1 MLKKGLLVKNL
12 LFEIWKTRTRYLSIF
27 AISALGVAFFAGIRA
42 TSPDMKDAGDALFN
56 ASNLSDITVMSTAG
70 LTPDDI
76 EALRGIE
83 GVEAVSPGLFV
94 DAMMRTGGD
103 EEKNVRL
110 LSMPIQEKKAYGQ
123 LIDMLPSYDINPA
136 PEYEMN
142 ALELKEGRLPVS
154 DKETALDVKLQEEAG
169 IALGDYVTF
178 ETSGGTASLRVVGF
192 VYSPKYVSVFERGL
206 STIGNGNCAGFAY
219 ASGNALTRLGT
230 KLPILGLLST
240 VYTEADIVISGK
252 EGISAFSDAYEALVD
267 AVSTRIEAYAETT
280 SGTWYI
286 QDRTSNPGYSDY
298 SENTERIAAVGDV
311 FPVIFFIVAALVS
324 LTTMTRMVEEQRI
337 EMGTLK
343 ALGYSTAAIM
353 MKYVVYSISACVLG
367 GFLGAVIG
375 FWLLPYVIISAYSI
389 MYRLP
394 SFATPYRVDIASVAI
409 IAAMACTG
417 LATIAAS
424 ASALREVP
432 ATLMRPKAPKAG
444 KRVLLERAGFI
455 WKRLNFTM
463 KVTVRNIFRYKK
475 RFFMSVIGIAGSCS
489 LLVTGFGIQD
499 SIFGI
504 AEYQFNDIWK
514 MDIQA
519 YTYDSMPLEELQNL
533 AADSEASSH
542 FRSVMFCY
550 DTVCDAESGD
560 ARTGNVHVLG
570 VREYA
575 EMEGKIRLHS
585 SGTEVPLT
593 DGGAVITK
601 KLAELTGVDA
611 GDTLRIYS
619 GAQAYDVLVAG
630 IADNYVYHYVYM
642 TAAYYEQV
650 FGKPMEYNAFMVNL
664 DDNATEGDM
673 DAISE
678 ALLTDSRV
686 YTVMTLT
693 SIYDSIMDSLSILD
707 YIVIVL
713 IAGSALLTF
722 VVMLNLTNINLGE
735 RKRELATLRV
745 LGFYDK
751 EMYDYVFRENNA
763 LAAIGAAAGLVLGKF
778 MHAFVIRTCE
788 VDMVMF
794 VRSANAMSF
803 VYSFVLTV
811 VFSLCVNLMMRR
823 KVRAIDMV
831 ESLKS
836 AE

>member
-12 LFEIWKTRTRYLSIF
+12 LCEIWKTRTRYLSIF
-27 AISALGVAFFAGIRA
+27 AISALGVAFFSGIRA
-42 TSPDMKDAGDALFN
+42 TSPDMKDAGDTLFQE
-56 ASNLSDITVMSTAG
+56 SNLADITVMSTAG

-76 EALRGIE
+76 EALRAIE

-94 DAMMRTGGD
+94 DAMMQTGGG

-110 LSMPIQEKKAYGQ
+110 LSLPIQEKEKYGQ
-123 LIDMLPSYDINPA
+123 LIDLLPSYDIDPA

-142 ALELKEGRLPVS
+142 TLEIKEGRLPVS
-154 DKETALDVKLQEEAG
+154 DREAALDVKLQEDLG
-169 IALGDYVTF
+169 LALGDHVTF
-178 ETSGGTASLRVVGF
+178 ETSGGTATLRVVGF
-192 VYSPKYVSVFERGL
+192 VYSPKYVSLIERGL
-206 STIGNGNCAGFAY
+206 STVGNGSCAGFAY
-219 ASGNALTRLGT
+219 ASGNALTHLGT
-230 KLPILGLLST
+230 KLPILGLLT
-240 VYTEADIVISGK
+240 AMYTEADIVISGK
-252 EGISAFSDAYEALVD
+252 EGLSAFSDEYADLVD
-267 AVSTRIEAYAETT
+267 AVSTRIEAYAETA

-286 QDRTSNPGYSDY
+286 QDRSANPGYSDY
-298 SENTERIAAVGDV
+298 SENTERIAAVGNV
-311 FPVIFFIVAALVS
+311 FPVIFFVVAALVS

-367 GFLGAVIG
+367 GFLGAVVG
-375 FWLLPYVIISAYSI
+375 FRLLPYVIISAYSI

-394 SFATPYRVDIASVAI
+394 SFATPYRVDIATMAI
-409 IAAMACTG
+409 FAVMACTG
-417 LATIAAS
+417 LATVAAS

-432 ATLMRPKAPKAG
+432 ATLMRPKAPKVG
-444 KRVLLERAGFI
+444 KRVLLERVTFI
-455 WKRLNFTM
+455 WKRFNFTT

-475 RFFMSVIGIAGSCS
+475 RFFMSIIGIAGSCS
-489 LLVTGFGIQD
+489 LLVTGFGLED

-504 AEYQFNDIWK
+504 AECQFNDIWK
-514 MDIQA
+514 MDVQA
-519 YTYDSMPLEELQNL
+519 YTYDSMPLSELQEL
-533 AADSEASSH
+533 AENSAAAPH

-550 DTVCDAESGD
+550 DTVCDAGSGD

-570 VREYA
+570 VRDYA
-575 EMEGKIRLHS
+575 EMDEKIRLHS
-585 SGTEVPLT
+585 SGTEIPLT
-593 DGGAVITK
+593 DEGAVITK
-601 KLAELTGVDA
+601 KLAELSGVEA
-611 GDTLRIYS
+611 GDTLHIYS
-619 GAQAYDVLVAG
+619 GSQEYEVLVAG
-630 IADNYVYHYVYM
+630 VADNYVYHYVYM

-650 FGKPMEYNAFMVNL
+650 FGRPMEYNAFMINL
-664 DDNATEGDM
+664 DGVPEGELDTV
-673 DAISE
+673 SE
-678 ALLTDSRV
+678 GILADSRV
-686 YTVMTLT
+686 YTVMTLS

-763 LAAIGAAAGLVLGKF
+763 LAAIGAAAGLMLGKF

-788 VDMVMF
+788 VDLVMF

-811 VFSLCVNLMMRR
+811 AFSLCVNLMMRR

>member
-12 LFEIWKTRTRYLSIF
+12 LSEIWKTRTRYLSIF

-110 LSMPIQEKKAYGQ
+110 FSMPIQEKEAYGQ

-136 PEYEMN
+136 PEYKMN

-178 ETSGGTASLRVVGF
+178 ETSGGTTSLRVVGF

-252 EGISAFSDAYEALVD
+252 EGISAFSDAYEELVD

-409 IAAMACTG
+409 IAAMACTS

-475 RFFMSVIGIAGSCS
+475 RFS
-489 LLVTGFGIQD
+489 
-499 SIFGI
+499 
-504 AEYQFNDIWK
+504 
-514 MDIQA
+514 
-519 YTYDSMPLEELQNL
+519 
-533 AADSEASSH
+533 
-542 FRSVMFCY
+542 
-550 DTVCDAESGD
+550 
-560 ARTGNVHVLG
+560 
-570 VREYA
+570 
-575 EMEGKIRLHS
+575 
-585 SGTEVPLT
+585 
-593 DGGAVITK
+593 
-601 KLAELTGVDA
+601 
-611 GDTLRIYS
+611 
-619 GAQAYDVLVAG
+619 
-630 IADNYVYHYVYM
+630 
-642 TAAYYEQV
+642 
-650 FGKPMEYNAFMVNL
+650 
-664 DDNATEGDM
+664 
-673 DAISE
+673 
-678 ALLTDSRV
+678 
-686 YTVMTLT
+686 
-693 SIYDSIMDSLSILD
+693 
-707 YIVIVL
+707 
-713 IAGSALLTF
+713 
-722 VVMLNLTNINLGE
+722 
-735 RKRELATLRV
+735 
-745 LGFYDK
+745 
-751 EMYDYVFRENNA
+751 
-763 LAAIGAAAGLVLGKF
+763 
-778 MHAFVIRTCE
+778 
-788 VDMVMF
+788 
-794 VRSANAMSF
+794 
-803 VYSFVLTV
+803 
-811 VFSLCVNLMMRR
+811 
-823 KVRAIDMV
+823 
-831 ESLKS
+831 
-836 AE
+836 